1 LAADRHDAWNLMSLG
16 ALNVAHAGWWLGLY
30 PAGPTVIS
38 TLFSADLCYILCDL
52 GWLVFSPRCVAPA
65 VWPTLIVH
73 HGIVL
78 CCVPTAWAKPVLMAH
93 LLRTWIVEVHSW
105 VHIAARKLQSPL
117 LTRVNKPLFAV
128 LRLVGFPLTWVAYA
142 RDRAAMPLA
151 LQAAHAPLRVHLP
164 LSFAHFAMYGLMCK
178 WGYTLL
184 RPPKASSP
192 KD

>member
-1 LAADRHDAWNLMSLG
+1 MDVLAADRHDAWNLMSLG

-38 TLFSADLCYILCDL
+38 TLFAADLCYILCDL

-93 LLRTWIVEVHSW
+93 LLRTWIVEVHS
-105 VHIAARKLQSPL
+105 VRERAFASMPGSLRSADRF
-117 LTRVNKPLFAV
+117 RVRP
-128 LRLVGFPLTWVAYA
+128 RRRSGCTS
-142 RDRAAMPLA
+142 RRASCSRRCSRA
-151 LQAAHAPLRVHLP
+151 
-164 LSFAHFAMYGLMCK
+164 
-178 WGYTLL
+178 
-184 RPPKASSP
+184 
-192 KD
+192 